1 MSTHITAE
9 EHWICDILCMWA
21 GEIAGVWRNAPLAL
35 QSPLWKRLVKPCTV
49 KFIISSYAVFD
60 AERGTAEAA

>member
-1 MSTHITAE
+1 
-9 EHWICDILCMWA
+9 MWA